1 MIVKTQTEQ
10 KTVTTFEIDWAALAA
25 GVERLV
31 LDHMNSQIEHWNDD
45 LSMRQMAVMDA
56 NDSFQVCEHLLAGD
70 WNKARKRLFDMDT
83 AARDYVFDF
92 IEVVAGPEF
101 FDCVK

>member
-25 GVERLV
+25 GVEELV

-56 NDSFQVCEHLLAGD
+56 ADGLQVCEHLLSGH
-70 WNKARKRLFDMDT
+70 WGLARKRLFDMDT

>member
-1 MIVKTQTEQ
+1 
-10 KTVTTFEIDWAALAA
+10 
-25 GVERLV
+25 
-31 LDHMNSQIEHWNDD
+31 
-45 LSMRQMAVMDA
+45 MAVADA
-56 NDSFQVCEHLLAGD
+56 ADSLQVCEHLLAGD
-70 WNKARKRLFDMDT
+70 WNKARKRLIDMDT